1 MKELRKDAKIC
12 MEDLQ
17 YDLTLL
23 PEDIKR
29 NHATY
34 ITENIKKLNE
44 VADVRELFLL
54 LNTYWDSFNY
64 TLLEVLVNEH
74 GSAELQLK
82 MNTYVSE
89 LQQFWR
95 ETAVADFLTSCGN
108 KSWLHKVPKEFAEIK
123 CAIDKPV
130 TELTLYDVEQYRL
143 QFSQNLQLRE
153 FVLILH
159 KLDKSLPEITWL
171 LDDGLVPQLKQELR
185 SDLRKILEGIHVKQV
200 VVDGESVHQ
209 VCVTMFVSN
218 TSVTVIITLRA
229 HAQARGYVICR
240 VRLYLYISLSP

>member
-1 MKELRKDAKIC
+1 MITQFTKRFRALVKDTMEELRRDARIC

-34 ITENIKKLNE
+34 IAENIKKLNE

-54 LNTYWDSFNY
+54 LNTYWDYSNY

-74 GSAELQLK
+74 GSAELHLK

-108 KSWLHKVPKEFAEIK
+108 KSWLNKVPKEFAEIK
-123 CAIDKPV
+123 CVIDKPV

-143 QFSQNLQLRE
+143 QFSHNLQLRE

-159 KLDKSLPEITWL
+159 KLDRSSLEITWL
-171 LDDGLVPQLKQELR
+171 LDVGLVPQLKRVLW
-185 SDLRKILEGIHVKQV
+185 SDLRKFLEGTYVKQV
-200 VVDGESVHQ
+200 VVDGESVYQ
-209 VCVTMFVSN
+209 VILCATMHV
-218 TSVTVIITLRA
+218 
-229 HAQARGYVICR
+229 
-240 VRLYLYISLSP
+240 